1 MCCLIEKYTSPRKCF
16 SNSTGRKIMRVSCWN
31 RFIRNGA
38 QGFAFLTSPRI
49 ILCCPSVRLNSCS
62 SVLQYSSQRLLN
74 HRQSSR
80 LPQGCCSK
88 GVLRTDNITIS
99 WNMTRDTKSQTLL
112 NQNLYAN
119 NNPGAKYM
127 HQCLRN
133 TDFFFSNLAA
143 YWRYQAFSKTMNVC
157 LCTYPR
163 IPLEI

>member
-119 NNPGAKYM
+119 NNPRCEVHASMFEKHWFLLLKLG
-127 HQCLRN
+127 C
-133 TDFFFSNLAA
+133 
-143 YWRYQAFSKTMNVC
+143 
-157 LCTYPR
+157 
-163 IPLEI
+163 ILEISGFFKNYECLSVYLP